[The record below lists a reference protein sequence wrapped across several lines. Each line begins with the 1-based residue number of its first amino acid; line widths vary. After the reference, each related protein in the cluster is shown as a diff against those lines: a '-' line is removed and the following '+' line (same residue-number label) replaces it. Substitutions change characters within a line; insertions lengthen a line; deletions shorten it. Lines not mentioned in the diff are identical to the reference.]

1 MRFPRQ
7 CKKWI
12 LAGCLGLLMVA
23 RATTGSDEETKTASL
38 ERFGYSNDKQGV
50 HRCLEDLLPSEQH
63 RVRLIQLIEQLDH
76 NRFAVRRQAQLAL
89 AKQQFIPD
97 DILRR
102 ALGHASLEVRSVAR
116 RLLTTHSRQQR
127 EELLQTLLEVIEQH
141 QVSGFISPLLR
152 AIEQN
157 ESLVNWDGA
166 INAARMTAQVADRN
180 QLEEAVKNSSPL
192 VRAAG
197 ATSLYH
203 LWGPESFKLLKP
215 LLEDSDDRARL
226 IGATAY
232 ANHGRRECL
241 VPFVALLDSERFV
254 VRWKS
259 VVALRSISG
268 KEFGYQPA
276 AEMLE
281 RKAAVARWQQ
291 WLATNRDRVSWQGP
305 IVLPA
310 ELVLFNGEDLRG
322 WQEFAEGRL
331 LDRPRNWQA
340 KDGVLRCGT
349 GARGYLRT
357 RESFR
362 NYRLKL
368 QWRMLTGAGDS
379 GVGLMMVA
387 ADGNESACLEV
398 QLHTN
403 NSGDLY
409 IIGGFVANAAGKK
422 ISFRAHKLQASNEKG
437 IGQWNDM
444 EIQVLKGEVTVKV
457 NGLLQNKAS
466 GCHQKP
472 GRINLRNE
480 GSVVEY
486 RRITLLPLD

>member
-1 MRFPRQ
+1 
-7 CKKWI
+7 
-12 LAGCLGLLMVA
+12 L
-23 RATTGSDEETKTASL
+23 S
-38 ERFGYSNDKQGV
+38 
-50 HRCLEDLLPSEQH
+50 
-63 RVRLIQLIEQLDH
+63 QLIEQLDD

-89 AKQQFIPD
+89 AKQKFIPD

-116 RLLTTHSRQQR
+116 RLLTTHSREHR
-127 EELLQTLLEVIEQH
+127 EELVQALLEVIGQH
-141 QVSGFISPLLR
+141 QVRGFVSPLLV

-157 ESLVNWDGA
+157 ESLIQWDGA
-166 INAARMTAQVADRN
+166 INAVRVTARTGDRN
-180 QLEEAVKNSSPL
+180 QLEKALQNKSPL
-192 VRAAG
+192 IRAAG
-197 ATSLYH
+197 ATAIFQ
-203 LWGPESFKLLKP
+203 LWGPESLESLKP
-215 LLEDSDDRARL
+215 LLEDSDDRVRL
-226 IGATAY
+226 VGATAY

-241 VPFVALLDSERFV
+241 GPFVALLDSERFV

-259 VVALRSISG
+259 VLALRSISG
-268 KEFGYQPA
+268 KKFGYQPA
-276 AEMLE
+276 AETLE

-291 WLATNRDRVSWQGP
+291 WLVANRDQISWQGP
-305 IVLPA
+305 ITLPA

-322 WQEFAEGRL
+322 WQEVAGGRL
-331 LDRPRNWQA
+331 LDRPQNWQA

-357 RESFR
+357 REAFR
-362 NYRLKL
+362 NYQLKL

-387 ADGNESACLEV
+387 ADGNEAACLEV
-398 QLHTN
+398 QLHTD

-422 ISFRAHKLQASNEKG
+422 ISFRAHKLQPSNEKG
-437 IGQWNDM
+437 VGQWNDM

-466 GCHQKP
+466 GCHQQP
-472 GRINLRNE
+472 GKINLRNE